1 MLQAPTNEDLGRRP
15 RVPRRDLGND
25 RMIESMTA
33 REGAVCFELD
43 LLAHAEFEQG
53 LLIEERMELDLVH
66 GGGGRRRAGGVPP
79 GAGRGGSPPPPP
91 PRGPPTGLLARLSR
105 APSPTRGGRGG
116 GGETQ
121 LHGG

>member
-66 GGGGRRRAGGVPP
+66 GGWGRRRAGQFLPES
-79 GAGRGGSPPPPP
+79 GRSLAAPPP
-91 PRGPPTGLLARLSR
+91 PRRSRLPAREARPTMYL
-105 APSPTRGGRGG
+105 SPT
-116 GGETQ
+116 
-121 LHGG
+121 

>member
-66 GGGGRRRAGGVPP
+66 GGAGPRAPGEVLPSCGPVIVDPRRP
-79 GAGRGGSPPPPP
+79 GPPPV
-91 PRGPPTGLLARLSR
+91 TGLLG
-105 APSPTRGGRGG
+105 APPRRPGPAAAPGRVEGPVD
-116 GGETQ
+116 
-121 LHGG
+121 